1 MSTWRVSFQNDQ
13 ITATLG
19 GQPFGGE
26 STLDRLF
33 GNLKSEP
40 NYPGDAPVYV
50 ALETSLG
57 ERTLALGSEYRVKPD
72 ADFFG
77 EVRALLGEAAIS

>member
-1 MSTWRVSFQNDQ
+1 LLVSD
-13 ITATLG
+13 
-19 GQPFGGE
+19 
-26 STLDRLF
+26 
-33 GNLKSEP
+33 
-40 NYPGDAPVYV
+40 YPGDAPVYV